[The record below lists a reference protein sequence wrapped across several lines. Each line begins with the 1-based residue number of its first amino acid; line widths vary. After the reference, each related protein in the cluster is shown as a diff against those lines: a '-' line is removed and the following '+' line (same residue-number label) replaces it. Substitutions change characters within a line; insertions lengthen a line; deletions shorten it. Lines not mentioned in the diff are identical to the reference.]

1 MRRVMVIG
9 CPGAGKSTFSRRLR
23 EATGLPLYYL
33 DRIWHRED
41 RTNVS
46 REEFDAR
53 LGEILEGEEW
63 IVDGNYSRTVEM
75 RLKRCDTVFLLD
87 YPLEV
92 CLAGARARIG
102 VEREDMPWMET
113 ELDAEFRQ
121 WIVDFS
127 RDQLPRIYDLL
138 AQYREGREIIIF
150 KSRKDA
156 DDFFDQ
162 RGW

>member
-1 MRRVMVIG
+1 MRRVIVIG
-9 CPGAGKSTFSRRLR
+9 CPGAGKSTFARRLR
-23 EATGLPLYYL
+23 DATRLPLYYL
-33 DRIWHRED
+33 DQIWHRAD

-53 LGEILEGEEW
+53 LGEILEGDEW
-63 IVDGNYSRTVEM
+63 IVDGNYRRTIEM
-75 RLKRCDTVFLLD
+75 RLRKCDTVFLLD

-102 VEREDMPWMET
+102 TEREDMPWVET

-121 WIVDFS
+121 WIIDFS
-127 RDQLPRIYDLL
+127 RDQLPHIYDLL
-138 AQYREGREIIIF
+138 TKYRKDKTIYIF

-156 DDFFDQ
+156 DGFFER